1 MTPET
6 EALCKRL
13 EAVESDPIGA
23 GLSNNRYRNPDG
35 PEAAAKL
42 REMAAALKE
51 IATTQREQFNNPNE
65 HGLWCINRARAARVT
80 AALGGSHG

>member
-13 EAVESDPIGA
+13 ETVESDPIGA

-42 REMAAALKE
+42 REMAGALEYYADPARWQTTSAGITPAMDDRGHRVRAALQE
-51 IATTQREQFNNPNE
+51 AGE
-65 HGLWCINRARAARVT
+65 
-80 AALGGSHG
+80 

>member
-42 REMAAALKE
+42 REMKGALE
-51 IATTQREQFNNPNE
+51 RCAECDPESAMF
-65 HGLWCINRARAARVT
+65 AR